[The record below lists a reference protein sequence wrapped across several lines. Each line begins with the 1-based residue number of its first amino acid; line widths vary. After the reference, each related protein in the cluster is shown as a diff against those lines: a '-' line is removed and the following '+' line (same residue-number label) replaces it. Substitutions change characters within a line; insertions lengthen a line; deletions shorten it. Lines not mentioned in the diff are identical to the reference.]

1 MTFQTPGAPAAKR
14 RRIEEANATLR
25 KPFRSPLISRRDG
38 NPPGSE
44 SQQNSPSVNR
54 GSSSTKVNAQAPTTP
69 APARGYRSSA
79 ATPLSSVQNRAP
91 SAAGPKAPAS
101 PTSRQS
107 CNPGR
112 GTTELRPGTAAG
124 GNPAEQGDLLHQLHL
139 AQADLANLLRST
151 QSRLDLAR
159 QARHIEEASATK
171 SGPGEPVDAELRAM
185 TARWK
190 STSRQ
195 AAEELFGLIRER
207 VEGMG
212 GVKAWGATR
221 QWQHGSSW
229 AAMEGESRG
238 GREGDTV
245 GEEGNGVFE
254 GEEVVA
260 VEEEKTRDEEEEEED
275 AESFTMAMMLKS
287 LNIEPDVLGY
297 DPVEE
302 KWRD

>member
-54 GSSSTKVNAQAPTTP
+54 GSFSTKINAQAPTTP
-69 APARGYRSSA
+69 APARGYRSSSA

-124 GNPAEQGDLLHQLHL
+124 ENPAEQGDLLHQLHL
-139 AQADLANLLRST
+139 AQADLGNLLRST

-159 QARHIEEASATK
+159 QARHIEQASATK

-221 QWQHGSSW
+221 RWQHGSSW
-229 AAMEGESRG
+229 ATMEGESTG
-238 GREGDTV
+238 GRKGDTV

-260 VEEEKTRDEEEEEED
+260 VEEEKKTRDEEEEED
-275 AESFTMAMMLKS
+275 AESS